1 MQAKYKKI
9 LIINGSIIIILIALF
24 VSINLFDSK
33 HLDNNNNNN
42 NNEQSKSSG
51 IGNDTQ
57 EKINNENS
65 IQIPENYEDDG
76 ISINV
81 DDSESIKFG
90 ESISTPDD
98 IDSDTISVEDNDSS
112 LEVGNA
118 ITIAD
123 DEN

>member
-1 MQAKYKKI
+1 MQAKYKK
-9 LIINGSIIIILIALF
+9 LLTINGSIIILIALL
-24 VSINLFDSK
+24 VSINLFNSK

-42 NNEQSKSSG
+42 EQSKSG
-51 IGNDTQ
+51 GMGNDTQ

-65 IQIPENYEDDG
+65 IQIPENHEDDG
-76 ISINV
+76 ISIRV

-90 ESISTPDD
+90 DSISTPDD
-98 IDSDTISVEDNDSS
+98 IDSDTISVEDNTDFTS
-112 LEVGNA
+112 EVGNA

>member
-1 MQAKYKKI
+1 MQAKYKK
-9 LIINGSIIIILIALF
+9 LLTINGSIIIILIALL
-24 VSINLFDSK
+24 VSINLFNSK

-42 NNEQSKSSG
+42 EQSKSG
-51 IGNDTQ
+51 GMGNDTQ

-65 IQIPENYEDDG
+65 IQIPENNEDDG
-76 ISINV
+76 ISIRV
-81 DDSESIKFG
+81 DYSESIKFG

-112 LEVGNA
+112 SEVGNA

>member
-1 MQAKYKKI
+1 MQAKYKK
-9 LIINGSIIIILIALF
+9 LLSINGSIIIILIALL
-24 VSINLFDSK
+24 VSINLFNSK
-33 HLDNNNNNN
+33 HLDNNNN

-51 IGNDTQ
+51 MGNDTQ
-57 EKINNENS
+57 EKINNEKS
-65 IQIPENYEDDG
+65 IQIPENNEDDG
-76 ISINV
+76 ISIRV

-112 LEVGNA
+112 SEVGSA

>member
-33 HLDNNNNNN
+33 HLDNNN
-42 NNEQSKSSG
+42 EQSKSSG
-51 IGNDTQ
+51 IGDDTQ

-76 ISINV
+76 ISIRV
-81 DDSESIKFG
+81 DDSESINFG

-112 LEVGNA
+112 SEVGNA
-118 ITIAD
+118 ISIPD

>member
-33 HLDNNNNNN
+33 HLDNNNNN
-42 NNEQSKSSG
+42 EQSKSGG
-51 IGNDTQ
+51 IGDDTQ

-65 IQIPENYEDDG
+65 IQIPENNEDDG
-76 ISINV
+76 ISIRV
-81 DDSESIKFG
+81 DDSESINFG
-90 ESISTPDD
+90 DSISTPDD

-112 LEVGNA
+112 SEVGNA

>member
-1 MQAKYKKI
+1 MQAKYKK
-9 LIINGSIIIILIALF
+9 LLTINGSIIIILIALL
-24 VSINLFDSK
+24 VSINLFNSK
-33 HLDNNNNNN
+33 HLDNNNN
-42 NNEQSKSSG
+42 EQSKSRG
-51 IGNDTQ
+51 IGDGTQ
-57 EKINNENS
+57 EKMNNEKS
-65 IQIPENYEDDG
+65 IQIPENNEDDG
-76 ISINV
+76 ISIRV

>member
-1 MQAKYKKI
+1 MQAKYKK
-9 LIINGSIIIILIALF
+9 LLTINGSIIIILIALL
-24 VSINLFDSK
+24 VSINLFNSK
-33 HLDNNNNNN
+33 HLDNNN

-76 ISINV
+76 ISIRV

-98 IDSDTISVEDNDSS
+98 IDSDTISAEDNDSS
-112 LEVGNA
+112 SEVGNA

>member
-1 MQAKYKKI
+1 MQAKYKK
-9 LIINGSIIIILIALF
+9 LLTINGSIIIILIALL
-24 VSINLFDSK
+24 VSINLFNSK
-33 HLDNNNNNN
+33 HLDNNNNN
-42 NNEQSKSSG
+42 EQSKSGG
-51 IGNDTQ
+51 IGDDTQ

-65 IQIPENYEDDG
+65 IQIPENHEDDG
-76 ISINV
+76 ISIRV

-98 IDSDTISVEDNDSS
+98 IDSDTISAEDNDSS
-112 LEVGNA
+112 SEVGNA

>member
-9 LIINGSIIIILIALF
+9 LIINGSIIIILIALL

-33 HLDNNNNNN
+33 HLDNN

-76 ISINV
+76 ISIRV
-81 DDSESIKFG
+81 DDSESINFG
-90 ESISTPDD
+90 DSISTPDD

-112 LEVGNA
+112 SEVGNA
-118 ITIAD
+118 ISIPD

>member
-24 VSINLFDSK
+24 VSINLFNSK
-33 HLDNNNNNN
+33 HLDNNK
-42 NNEQSKSSG
+42 EQSKSSG
-51 IGNDTQ
+51 IGD
-57 EKINNENS
+57 EKKKKINNENS

-98 IDSDTISVEDNDSS
+98 IDSDTIFVEDNDSS
-112 LEVGNA
+112 SEVGNA
-118 ITIAD
+118 ISIPD

>member
-1 MQAKYKKI
+1 MNK
-9 LIINGSIIIILIALF
+9 
-24 VSINLFDSK
+24 
-33 HLDNNNNNN
+33 
-42 NNEQSKSSG
+42 SKSSG

-76 ISINV
+76 ISVRV

-112 LEVGNA
+112 SKVGNA
-118 ITIAD
+118 ISIPD

>member
-1 MQAKYKKI
+1 MMQAKYKKI
-9 LIINGSIIIILIALF
+9 LIINGSIIIILIALL
-24 VSINLFDSK
+24 VSINLFNSK
-33 HLDNNNNNN
+33 HLDNN

-98 IDSDTISVEDNDSS
+98 IDSDTIFVEDNDSS
-112 LEVGNA
+112 SEVGNA
-118 ITIAD
+118 ISIPD